1 MHSDTGPH
9 FRSNRTLAHAAIWLP
24 QQFGIHCSHIY
35 GMECH
40 GKSDLDGMMGQVQQA
55 KEFIGSELH
64 INSLDALTIALT
76 TEYELRAE
84 CKQIPMV
91 NFVNWMPSIHF
102 DKFKTS
108 LLKTASLPCGI
119 KACHSWMFTICDN
132 RQKSMV
138 GKNGEITGTWCR
150 ATVLPGIKAT
160 PNPKKHLFEND
171 DAKAPEEDPD
181 HGIEKEEEDAED
193 TDMLDKAKAIGVE
206 VKEYMGWRCSYKR
219 SSPEEFHKEESK
231 VRRILQRKRKA
242 MEPVMEHLSSAAKRH
257 TPINQDR
264 SKEQAREQDQR
275 KFFKAKRLADKL
287 AKIHAKKPAEIEAS

>member
-1 MHSDTGPH
+1 MGYTTWVVKFWTHDTPHQYIVLFTRVLSKTAKFALCLKTWLIEHLRNLGHIKHWMKVRMHSDTGPH

-150 ATVLPGIKAT
+150 ATVLLGIKAT
-160 PNPKKHLFEND
+160 PNPKMHL
-171 DAKAPEEDPD
+171 
-181 HGIEKEEEDAED
+181 
-193 TDMLDKAKAIGVE
+193 
-206 VKEYMGWRCSYKR
+206 
-219 SSPEEFHKEESK
+219 
-231 VRRILQRKRKA
+231 
-242 MEPVMEHLSSAAKRH
+242 
-257 TPINQDR
+257 
-264 SKEQAREQDQR
+264 
-275 KFFKAKRLADKL
+275 
-287 AKIHAKKPAEIEAS
+287 

>member
-1 MHSDTGPH
+1 M
-9 FRSNRTLAHAAIWLP
+9 
-24 QQFGIHCSHIY
+24 
-35 GMECH
+35 
-40 GKSDLDGMMGQVQQA
+40 
-55 KEFIGSELH
+55 
-64 INSLDALTIALT
+64 
-76 TEYELRAE
+76 
-84 CKQIPMV
+84 
-91 NFVNWMPSIHF
+91 
-102 DKFKTS
+102 
-108 LLKTASLPCGI
+108 ASKL
-119 KACHSWMFTICDN
+119 
-132 RQKSMV
+132 
-138 GKNGEITGTWCR
+138 
-150 ATVLPGIKAT
+150 
-160 PNPKKHLFEND
+160 ND

-231 VRRILQRKRKA
+231 VRRILQRQRKA